1 MKNEKTTWVFLYI
14 KYSKFWSV
22 SLEHFVERKHPISEE
37 WRSTVIP
44 ADRLLLLRSETR
56 PVRKPNNWIFK
67 YVPDCDMVKTGQSE
81 WFVDDSWPPLLWWK
95 KPQEHNLL
103 RLERSSDFRIQFNQL
118 SLFLLDRVE
127 FGWPLEEEEAVDEFV
142 LFEVSGFNK
151 TSAMIVFISVS
162 EKASGKGQE
171 GSCSF

>member
-1 MKNEKTTWVFLYI
+1 
-14 KYSKFWSV
+14 
-22 SLEHFVERKHPISEE
+22 
-37 WRSTVIP
+37 
-44 ADRLLLLRSETR
+44 
-56 PVRKPNNWIFK
+56 
-67 YVPDCDMVKTGQSE
+67 MVKTGQSE
-81 WFVDDSWPPLLWWK
+81 LVVAVDSWPRSLLWWK

-103 RLERSSDFRIQFNQL
+103 RLDRSSDFRIQFNQL

-127 FGWPLEEEEAVDEFV
+127 FGWPLEEEEEADDEFV
-142 LFEVSGFNK
+142 LFVVEVSGFNK

>member
-1 MKNEKTTWVFLYI
+1 
-14 KYSKFWSV
+14 
-22 SLEHFVERKHPISEE
+22 
-37 WRSTVIP
+37 
-44 ADRLLLLRSETR
+44 
-56 PVRKPNNWIFK
+56 
-67 YVPDCDMVKTGQSE
+67 MVKTGQSE
-81 WFVDDSWPPLLWWK
+81 WVVVVVDSWPRSLLWWK

-103 RLERSSDFRIQFNQL
+103 RLDRSSDFRIQFNQL

-127 FGWPLEEEEAVDEFV
+127 FEWPLEEEEEADDDEFV
-142 LFEVSGFNK
+142 LFVVEVSGFNK